1 MSSNGNNLH
10 IDKEVQ
16 MDIIFLD
23 INLETYIKNTKIL
36 ILLGLKMPFLGDIT

>member
-10 IDKEVQ
+10 IAKEVQ

-23 INLETYIKNTKIL
+23 INLGTYIKNTKII
-36 ILLGLKMPFLGDIT
+36 ILWGLKMPFLGDIA